1 MNQQCQAVLRNK
13 QKLVDTLRST
23 ADAEESLLTAFQIKN
38 WLGGIVKA
46 EAMPLITQAINQ
58 IKLEEKNY
66 EVFIGM
72 LQDIPGMNVVIKLIT
87 DMCPLS
93 STGGPKDNITLLEG
107 NYYQSIGFLKLL
119 DLIDLIYLDRLC
131 WPSKAKAG

>member
-1 MNQQCQAVLRNK
+1 M
-13 QKLVDTLRST
+13 DTLRST

-58 IKLEEKNY
+58 MKLEAKNY

-87 DMCPLS
+87 
-93 STGGPKDNITLLEG
+93 GKHV
-107 NYYQSIGFLKLL
+107 
-119 DLIDLIYLDRLC
+119 
-131 WPSKAKAG
+131 